1 MRKDAKTNRL
11 GKHHNGKFIVMVNG
25 VKAGTFSSYKL
36 ASTFANQVEE
46 DYLSNEI
53 DVTVEI
59 FANEEMICA

>member
-11 GKHHNGKFIVMVNG
+11 TKHRNGKFIVMVNG

-46 DYLSNEI
+46 DYLNNEL

-59 FANEEMICA
+59 FANRELVFA

>member
-1 MRKDAKTNRL
+1 MRKDNKLNRL

-25 VKAGTFSSYKL
+25 IKAGTFSSYKL

-46 DYLSNEI
+46 DYLSNDF

-59 FANEEMICA
+59 FANEDMICA